1 MATSVSAPYSFY
13 IYGSGSSIK
22 SEDGLESSSISIDFF
37 FALFEIKKN
46 NTVFLTTTAEFLK
59 LVDLKSL
66 YLSWIQKKPI
76 EIFIHIYLTKCS
88 LPHLLMIFKFL
99 DPDPEGH

>member
-1 MATSVSAPYSFY
+1 MVASKATSVSAPYSFY

-59 LVDLKSL
+59 LVDLKCL
-66 YLSWIQKKPI
+66 YLSLMQKKAN
-76 EIFIHIYLTKCS
+76 
-88 LPHLLMIFKFL
+88 
-99 DPDPEGH
+99 